1 LKQRVLVAALLLA
14 APALAWLDGW
24 FMLPVRPPATG
35 DAPPELRRALADV
48 ARDLAARTRAFAEN
62 PDVGRSLSGGGI
74 AVERERLF
82 ASARQAVGDAPA
94 GTWIALAD
102 PRGNALAWFGDAPA
116 RLPPIRPS
124 GTLEA
129 RWSGLGS
136 SALVTDY
143 AEHQRR
149 RSLTRPRGPR
159 AVA

>member
-1 LKQRVLVAALLLA
+1 MKQRVLVAALLLA

-82 ASARQAVGDAPA
+82 ASAR
-94 GTWIALAD
+94 L
-102 PRGNALAWFGDAPA
+102 
-116 RLPPIRPS
+116 
-124 GTLEA
+124 
-129 RWSGLGS
+129 
-136 SALVTDY
+136 
-143 AEHQRR
+143 
-149 RSLTRPRGPR
+149 SLIHI
-159 AVA
+159 